1 MKNIKLSI
9 SGQPNNLNI
18 QQFVGNDENIFENY
32 KFHIN
37 SSFENPDYWFVLES
51 INNSSEECLI
61 DPNHIIY
68 LIITGNI
75 SLQLS
80 ANAGPSLMKI
90 IHLSLPRPNNTNS
103 TS

>member
-37 SSFENPDYWFVLES
+37 SSFENPDYLFVLARH
-51 INNSSEECLI
+51 IALVQKIEEVLWQK
-61 DPNHIIY
+61 
-68 LIITGNI
+68 G
-75 SLQLS
+75 
-80 ANAGPSLMKI
+80 
-90 IHLSLPRPNNTNS
+90 
-103 TS
+103 